1 MNKKL
6 NPWAAIGV
14 ALLYFLFVFAS
25 CFIGFLHPACWA
37 YFSVLA
43 AMLAV
48 GPYFW
53 LAARW
58 QKLTS
63 GAAMAYMDNYA
74 EAYGEAMGCGAG

>member
-1 MNKKL
+1 
-6 NPWAAIGV
+6 
-14 ALLYFLFVFAS
+14 
-25 CFIGFLHPACWA
+25 
-37 YFSVLA
+37 
-43 AMLAV
+43 MLAI

-63 GAAMAYMDNYA
+63 GAARAYMDNYA